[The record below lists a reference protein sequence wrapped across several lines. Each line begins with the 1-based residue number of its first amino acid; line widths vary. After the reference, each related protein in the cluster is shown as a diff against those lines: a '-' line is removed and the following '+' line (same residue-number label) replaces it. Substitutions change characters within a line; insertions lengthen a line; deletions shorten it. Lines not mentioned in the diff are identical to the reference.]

1 MELKMLIV
9 LEWKQMWKNFINDWK
24 NEKNVTW
31 LGFFLMS
38 QGSWTWNKSVC
49 VFQS

>member
-1 MELKMLIV
+1 MEEFYKWL
-9 LEWKQMWKNFINDWK
+9 

-31 LGFFLMS
+31 LGFFLMP
-38 QGSWTWNKSVC
+38 QGSSTWNKSVY